1 MSAAAHDGAVPVGG
15 SRLRRHL
22 PVLERLESPVT
33 TYYLLLGA
41 TLCLL
46 VIGLVM
52 VLSASSVTSL
62 TKTGSSFTTFKSQAV
77 FAALGVPLMLVASR
91 LSLRTWQRLGW
102 GMVVATVVAQA
113 LVFSPLGVEV
123 NGNRN
128 WIELAGQRLQ
138 PSEGLKLALVVWGAT
153 VLCRKRALL
162 DRASHVVVPL
172 LFPVGALALGL
183 VLLGHDLGTTLI
195 LLMVLAALLFAAGAP
210 ARMFVTAGLA
220 SAALVAV
227 FVVTS
232 ENRMAR
238 LGTWLHCTDSLG
250 ACMQPIHGKYALAD
264 GGFWGVGLGAS
275 REKWSWLPEAHNDFI
290 FAIIGEELGLPG
302 TLVVLALFLALG
314 YACFRMVT
322 RTSDLFVRIATAAAM
337 AWLLGQM
344 LVNVGAVIGMLPV
357 IGVPLPLVSSGGSAL
372 IVTLVL
378 LGMLMSFARHEPGCR
393 DVLAARPGLV
403 RRGLAVVPG
412 ARRRVAGRTARSG
425 RTVAS

>member
-1 MSAAAHDGAVPVGG
+1 M
-15 SRLRRHL
+15 
-22 PVLERLESPVT
+22 
-33 TYYLLLGA
+33 
-41 TLCLL
+41 
-46 VIGLVM
+46 
-52 VLSASSVTSL
+52 
-62 TKTGSSFTTFKSQAV
+62 
-77 FAALGVPLMLVASR
+77 
-91 LSLRTWQRLGW
+91 
-102 GMVVATVVAQA
+102 
-113 LVFSPLGVEV
+113 
-123 NGNRN
+123 
-128 WIELAGQRLQ
+128 
-138 PSEGLKLALVVWGAT
+138 
-153 VLCRKRALL
+153 
-162 DRASHVVVPL
+162 PL

-290 FAIIGEELGLPG
+290 FAIIGEEPRPARHAGGARAVPRARVRLLPHGDPHLRPVRAHRHRRGDGLAARADAG
-302 TLVVLALFLALG
+302 QRGCRDRHAAG
-314 YACFRMVT
+314 DR
-322 RTSDLFVRIATAAAM
+322 RAAA
-337 AWLLGQM
+337 A
-344 LVNVGAVIGMLPV
+344 
-357 IGVPLPLVSSGGSAL
+357 GVERGSAL

>member
-128 WIELAGQRLQ
+128 WIEPGRAAAAAVRG
-138 PSEGLKLALVVWGAT
+138 PEGSRWWSGAPRCCAASARCST
-153 VLCRKRALL
+153 ARRTSSCRCCSRWA
-162 DRASHVVVPL
+162 RSRS
-172 LFPVGALALGL
+172 GWCCS
-183 VLLGHDLGTTLI
+183 GTTW
-195 LLMVLAALLFAAGAP
+195 AP
-210 ARMFVTAGLA
+210 R
-220 SAALVAV
+220 
-227 FVVTS
+227 
-232 ENRMAR
+232 
-238 LGTWLHCTDSLG
+238 
-250 ACMQPIHGKYALAD
+250 
-264 GGFWGVGLGAS
+264 
-275 REKWSWLPEAHNDFI
+275 
-290 FAIIGEELGLPG
+290 
-302 TLVVLALFLALG
+302 
-314 YACFRMVT
+314 
-322 RTSDLFVRIATAAAM
+322 
-337 AWLLGQM
+337 
-344 LVNVGAVIGMLPV
+344 
-357 IGVPLPLVSSGGSAL
+357 
-372 IVTLVL
+372 
-378 LGMLMSFARHEPGCR
+378 
-393 DVLAARPGLV
+393 
-403 RRGLAVVPG
+403 
-412 ARRRVAGRTARSG
+412 
-425 RTVAS
+425 